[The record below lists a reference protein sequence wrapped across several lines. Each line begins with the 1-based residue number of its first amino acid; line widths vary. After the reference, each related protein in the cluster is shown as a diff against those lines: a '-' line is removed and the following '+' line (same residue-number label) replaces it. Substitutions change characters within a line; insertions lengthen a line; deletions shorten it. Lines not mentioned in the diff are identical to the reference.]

1 VIRPATSE
9 DTAAIAGLAVA
20 TGMFAPEDAGF
31 VTAMMDAYFAGAD
44 AEGHACVVDDD
55 GEGPVAVAY
64 FQPEAAADRVWD
76 LTMIAVRP
84 DLQGTGRGIAL
95 LAHVETAVRE
105 GGARLLLIE
114 TSGTR
119 STTTR
124 GRSTCVAA
132 TTRRPASG
140 TTGPTATTSSCSAR
154 PSPTAP
160 RPCDRAHAPAA
171 EDLSA
176 AS

>member
-95 LAHVETAVRE
+95 LAHVETAVRDD
-105 GGARLLLIE
+105 GARLLLIE
-114 TSGTR
+114 TSGTAQYDD
-119 STTTR
+119 TR
-124 GRSTCVAA
+124 AFYVRRGYDEEARVRDYWTDGDDLVVFRKALADTPA
-132 TTRRPASG
+132 TV
-140 TTGPTATTSSCSAR
+140 
-154 PSPTAP
+154 
-160 RPCDRAHAPAA
+160 
-171 EDLSA
+171 
-176 AS
+176 